1 MFESLWQVWISFPQA
16 VLAGLLIAVT
26 CSLLGVFVILKR
38 VVFIGITL
46 SEVASLGI
54 ALAMILHVPALAGA
68 GVMTLA
74 AVALLAYPFEMDRL
88 PREAVMGVVFVL
100 ASSLSI
106 LLVAGRGFGLHE
118 VKALL
123 YGDLILT
130 SRADLYTMAM
140 VLLPVLGALLL
151 FLRPI
156 LYTFLDRE
164 AAKVMGIRVGRFE
177 LVYFLGLGLAVS
189 AASRA
194 AGSLLVFCYLV
205 VSPAA
210 ALLLSRR
217 LGLAVLVAVTF
228 SLTATLLGL
237 ACSFRMDWPA
247 NQTIAMAT
255 CCWFAVALFV
265 RGVGIL
271 WNRQGSIRPVRFWA

>member
-1 MFESLWQVWISFPQA
+1 VFESLCQVIASFPQA
-16 VLAGLLIAVT
+16 VLAGVLIAVT
-26 CSLLGVFVILKR
+26 CSVLGVFVILKR

-54 ALAMILHVPALAGA
+54 ALAMVLRLPPLASAGA
-68 GVMTLA
+68 LTLA
-74 AVALLAYPFEMDRL
+74 AVALLAYPFELDRL

-106 LLVAGRGFGLHE
+106 LLVAGSGFGLHE
-118 VKALL
+118 IKALL

-130 SRADLYTMAM
+130 SRADLTTMAW
-140 VLLPVLGALLL
+140 VLLPVLAALLL

-156 LYTFLDRE
+156 LHTFLDRQ
-164 AAKVMGIRVGRFE
+164 AAKVMGMQVGRWE
-177 LVYFLGLGLAVS
+177 LLYFLGLGLAVS

-205 VSPAA
+205 VAPAA

-217 LGLAVLVAVTF
+217 LGLVMLWAVGF
-228 SLTATLLGL
+228 SLVSTLAGL
-237 ACSFRMDWPA
+237 AGSFRNDWPA
-247 NQTIAMAT
+247 NQTIALAT
-255 CCWFAVALFV
+255 CLCFGLALLTG
-265 RGVGIL
+265 GVKIL
-271 WNRQGSIRPVRFWA
+271 AKRYINLGRRS